1 MQSGWMHVM
10 TKNIQICVFVTLSER
25 KRKLCQ
31 ASKDIK
37 LGKGVNNMTPEEND
51 KRKKDPHVEY
61 IKKKIC
67 AKNNGKPFV
76 FISYKSDDWEVVL
89 ADVAYRLVKDY
100 GLNIYFDGDFD
111 LHNASWI
118 EQFPTNM
125 ESVHCKGVI
134 AFIDSK
140 YSTSYATLLELMYS
154 QTCKASQGG
163 KKENDGLLPVVTV
176 NLESLKKIPDE
187 SYDKNTG
194 LGDANENIIAKS
206 EKEKFNKVFS
216 ELKERKILKNAV
228 HLYDVTNPKEILTMY
243 VCQEITK
250 EMIAH
255 LGVNENRYK
264 KGSDLDDIVSSI
276 RDACGN
282 EVFSSPGSDDG
293 GSIEESKSQKKGKP
307 KKSVDTR
314 ENPTQVLPESPKSVN
329 SDITEATTL
338 KEFFTMCESPQVCLA
353 LREVREHVKKQF
365 FDYMMAAL
373 LRGCDEKSF
382 KLSKG
387 KEEILVPARWNYCTY
402 AVSRNYDPKNPKC
415 GSSQF
420 TWTSNSRKAVG
431 IEGSGTLG
439 HNSDIFAELSE
450 TETLGTIKQ
459 KFIEEKETGFIT
471 KNNQQ
476 VLAAFDE
483 LFKMSAGEGE
493 K

>member
-1 MQSGWMHVM
+1 
-10 TKNIQICVFVTLSER
+10 
-25 KRKLCQ
+25 
-31 ASKDIK
+31 
-37 LGKGVNNMTPEEND
+37 MTPEEND

-140 YSTSYATLLELMYS
+140 YATSYATLLELMYS
-154 QTCKASQGG
+154 QTRKASQGG

-176 NLESLKKIPDE
+176 NLESLKKIPGE
-187 SYDKNTG
+187 SYDRDTG
-194 LGDANENIIAKS
+194 LGDENENPIAKS
-206 EKEKFNKVFS
+206 EKKKFDKVFS
-216 ELKERKILKNAV
+216 ELVRREILKNAV
-228 HLYDVTNPKEILTMY
+228 DWYDVDNPKESLTMKK
-243 VCQEITK
+243 CEEITK

-255 LGVNENRYK
+255 LGVNENHYK
-264 KGSDLDDIVSSI
+264 KGSDLGDIVSSI
-276 RDACGN
+276 KDACGD
-282 EVFSSPGSDDG
+282 EVFSAQVKLPGPP
-293 GSIEESKSQKKGKP
+293 KP
-307 KKSVDTR
+307 
-314 ENPTQVLPESPKSVN
+314 
-329 SDITEATTL
+329 DITEATTL
-338 KEFFTMCESPQVCLA
+338 KEFFTMCESPKVCLV

-402 AVSRNYDPKNPKC
+402 AVSRNYDPRNPKC